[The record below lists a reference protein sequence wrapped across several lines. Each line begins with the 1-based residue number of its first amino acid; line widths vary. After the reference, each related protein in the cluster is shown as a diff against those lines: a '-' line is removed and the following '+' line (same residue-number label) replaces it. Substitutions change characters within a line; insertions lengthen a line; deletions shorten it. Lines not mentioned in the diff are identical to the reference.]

1 MFRHLTSVT
10 AGLTL
15 LTSALAMPASAQTVH
30 EVRLSGDA
38 EAETYAF
45 APATVTARAGD
56 VLVFKAVSGGRHGV
70 VFESNMP
77 AAVRTALN
85 AAMPRRVGDLSGPLM
100 GPGSEY
106 RIVIPAGMPAGRY
119 RFFCLPHR
127 AYDEVGYL
135 VIR

>member
-1 MFRHLTSVT
+1 MLRHLTSVAAVLVL
-10 AGLTL
+10 AG
-15 LTSALAMPASAQTVH
+15 ALVKPATAQTVH
-30 EVRLSGDA
+30 EIRLSGDA

-56 VLVFKAVSGGRHGV
+56 VLVFKSVSGGQHGV
-70 VFESNMP
+70 VFESAMP
-77 AAVRTALN
+77 AAARAALN
-85 AAMPRRVGDLSGPLM
+85 AAMPRRVGDLSGPLL
-100 GPGSEY
+100 GPGAEY
-106 RIVIPAGMPAGRY
+106 RIVIPSGMPAGRY

>member
-1 MFRHLTSVT
+1 MLRHLTSVAT
-10 AGLTL
+10 ALTL
-15 LTSALAMPASAQTVH
+15 LASAQVTPGSAQTVH
-30 EVRLSGDA
+30 EIRLSGDA

-45 APATVTARAGD
+45 APATVTAKAGD
-56 VLVFKAVSGGRHGV
+56 VLVFKAVSGGQHGV

-85 AAMPRRVGDLSGPLM
+85 AAMPRRVGELSGPLM
-100 GPGSEY
+100 SAGSEY
-106 RIVIPAGMPAGRY
+106 RIVLPTGMPAGRY

-135 VIR
+135 VIK

>member
-1 MFRHLTSVT
+1 MSRHLTSF
-10 AGLTL
+10 AIGLTL
-15 LTSALAMPASAQTVH
+15 LAGALVVPAAAQTVH

-45 APATVTARAGD
+45 APATVTARPGD
-56 VLVFKAVSGGRHGV
+56 VVVFKAVSGGQHGV
-70 VFESNMP
+70 VFESGMP

>member
-1 MFRHLTSVT
+1 MLRHLTSVAT
-10 AGLTL
+10 GLTL
-15 LTSALAMPASAQTVH
+15 LASALVTSASAQTVH
-30 EVRLSGDA
+30 EIRLSGDA
-38 EAETYAF
+38 DAETYAF
-45 APATVTARAGD
+45 APATVNAKAGD
-56 VLVFKAVSGGRHGV
+56 VLVFKAVSGGQHGV

-100 GPGSEY
+100 SAGSEY
-106 RIVIPAGMPAGRY
+106 RIVLPAGMPAGRY

-135 VIR
+135 VIK